1 MEKLNSI
8 YAKTYNFVYL
18 RAKTI
23 LKKEEDIQQ
32 LMKEVY
38 LKAVAEEI
46 QETKLFEW
54 LGKQVYVLGCAKFRK
69 KKAREAE
76 LLELD
81 KQMYSAQ
88 ESIDKDT
95 TKEVIGE
102 TLEEL
107 PDMYQATLY
116 ACYYDHLKIKEVSAI
131 MGYSVGTIINRLNYV
146 HKYLEKTLQ
155 NYKEENGINVQ
166 FSVEMICE
174 ALRDWS
180 ANNQL
185 SEQVAQNIYA
195 AICRELGEVAENG
208 AIEAGVAGANC
219 KMQQVEV
226 DDVSAVCQ
234 ELEAYIV
241 KKTIDKK
248 RVVLFVAGGVLILLA
263 LAGILVLGNSKK
275 QDDKKENEPPIE
287 QDVNADSELE
297 EEPEVEDDVQNE
309 SDAIEESD
317 NTEDTIVSEA
327 EYILPKSDKEKLTR
341 VDLEGLTKEQLRL
354 ARNEIYA
361 RHGMIFGVSDLDN
374 YFATKSWYKP
384 TIPFKDF
391 DNKVE
396 MSIVEEQN
404 IMLIQQV
411 EKEK

>member
-1 MEKLNSI
+1 
-8 YAKTYNFVYL
+8 
-18 RAKTI
+18 
-23 LKKEEDIQQ
+23 
-32 LMKEVY
+32 
-38 LKAVAEEI
+38 
-46 QETKLFEW
+46 
-54 LGKQVYVLGCAKFRK
+54 
-69 KKAREAE
+69 
-76 LLELD
+76 
-81 KQMYSAQ
+81 
-88 ESIDKDT
+88 
-95 TKEVIGE
+95 
-102 TLEEL
+102 
-107 PDMYQATLY
+107 
-116 ACYYDHLKIKEVSAI
+116 
-131 MGYSVGTIINRLNYV
+131 
-146 HKYLEKTLQ
+146 LEKTLQ

-248 RVVLFVAGGVLILLA
+248 RIVLFAVGGVLILLA

-309 SDAIEESD
+309 SDATEESD

-384 TIPFKDF
+384 TIAFKDF

>member
-38 LKAVAEEI
+38 LKAVAEDV

-88 ESIDKDT
+88 ESMDRDT
-95 TKEVIGE
+95 TKKVIGE
-102 TLEEL
+102 TLEDL

-116 ACYYDHLKIKEVSAI
+116 ACYYDHLQIKEVSAI

-146 HKYLEKTLQ
+146 HKYLEKTLE
-155 NYKEENGINVQ
+155 NYKEENGIDVQ
-166 FSVEMICE
+166 FSVEMVYE

-185 SEQVAQNIYA
+185 NEQVAQNIYA
-195 AICRELGEVAENG
+195 AICRELGKVAESG

-219 KMQQVEV
+219 KMHQAEAG
-226 DDVSAVCQ
+226 DVSAVCQ
-234 ELEAYIV
+234 ELEAHLL
-241 KKTIDKK
+241 KKKPDKK
-248 RVVLFVAGGVLILLA
+248 QLVLFTAGAVLILLA
-263 LAGILVLGNSKK
+263 LAGILVLGKAKK
-275 QDDKKENEPPIE
+275 QDDQKENEPPIE
-287 QDVNADSELE
+287 QGAHVDPDLE
-297 EEPEVEDDVQNE
+297 GDDVQN
-309 SDAIEESD
+309 DADVTEESG
-317 NTEDTIVSEA
+317 NNEDTITSDA
-327 EYILPKSDKEKLTR
+327 EYILPESDKEKLTR
-341 VDLEGLTKEQLRL
+341 ADLEGLTKEQLRL

-374 YFATKSWYKP
+374 YFATQSWYKP
-384 TIPFKDF
+384 TISFKDF

-404 IMLIQQV
+404 IILIQQV